1 MPPFSPR
8 CVTGTQGNCGKR
20 RHPRRQDAGFV
31 STFLD
36 SVTLAVRPGIC
47 FISLDGQA
55 FGLPCSGLWPSC
67 LTGTVWKGKC
77 VGETAEAWVY
87 VWGGEGGKWGLKVV
101 GSSPT
106 KGPGLRLL
114 GPKPT
119 EEGRE
124 AKMTHGRVSPTQAGQ
139 VSRPQ
144 WFVWDF
150 LGFSTKAST
159 SWEAP
164 LSRANWHG
172 WSPYSRC
179 PKQESCPEM
188 MGMAQE
194 SDRSGSG
201 LRYLHWPCER

>member
-1 MPPFSPR
+1 MVPADQECEERPCRAPGFLWVNGSEWLWVSPSHR
-8 CVTGTQGNCGKR
+8 RPAVPWNCYLLGTFGGAPMLRQVSLNSPAPNASFQPKMCDGNSRKLWKR
-20 RHPRRQDAGFV
+20 RDPRRQDAGFV

-55 FGLPCSGLWPSC
+55 FGLPCSGLWPPC

-77 VGETAEAWVY
+77 VGEAAKAWVY

-114 GPKPT
+114 GLKPA

-124 AKMTHGRVSPTQAGQ
+124 A
-139 VSRPQ
+139 
-144 WFVWDF
+144 
-150 LGFSTKAST
+150 
-159 SWEAP
+159 
-164 LSRANWHG
+164 
-172 WSPYSRC
+172 
-179 PKQESCPEM
+179 
-188 MGMAQE
+188 
-194 SDRSGSG
+194 
-201 LRYLHWPCER
+201 